1 MTTEKEK
8 MLAGELY
15 NAMDPL
21 LVNERRQARELMQA
35 FNATP
40 ADDRPRRR
48 HLLIELLGSVGSN
61 VGVEPPFFCDYGYN
75 IHLGDNVFFNFN
87 CVILDV
93 MRVEIGSNCMFGPN
107 VQIYTATHPLDAV
120 ERRGGLEFAKPIKIG
135 CDVWVGGSA
144 VISPGVTIGD
154 RSVIGAGSVVVKD
167 IPADVFAAGN
177 PCKVIRY
184 LKTPENLP
192 GCNVG

>member
-1 MTTEKEK
+1 MATEKEK

-15 NAMDPL
+15 NSLDPQ
-21 LVNERRQARELMQA
+21 LVNERRQARELTRA
-35 FNATP
+35 FNATT
-40 ADDRPRRR
+40 ADEGSKRK
-48 HLLIELLGSVGSN
+48 HLLIELLGSAGS
-61 VGVEPPFFCDYGYN
+61 GIGIEPPFFCDYGYN
-75 IHLGDNVFFNFN
+75 IHLGDYVFFNFN

-93 MRVEIGSNCMFGPN
+93 MRVEIGSHSMFGPA
-107 VQIYTATHPLDAV
+107 VQIYTATHPLDAA
-120 ERRGGLEFAKPIKIG
+120 ERRSGLEFAKPIKIG
-135 CDVWVGGSA
+135 CDVWVGGSV
-144 VISPGVTIGD
+144 VINPGVTIGD

-184 LKTPENLP
+184 LKTPEGLP